1 MATASGTTAPY
12 LLYLSSHLVVILLLS
27 HTVVEAILCKVVRV
41 SLQVHVS
48 VEHIRVDIDRRD
60 SSYQVF
66 VTLLLPLNLVG
77 TPVWLL
83 LLGQLTQP
91 RLLPRSRP
99 LDLRLHNVLQN
110 VFLHA
115 LPLDID
121 NRDD

>member
-1 MATASGTTAPY
+1 MAIASGTTASY
-12 LLYLSSHLVVILLLS
+12 LLYLSSHLVVILLPS
-27 HTVVEAILCKVVRV
+27 HPVVEAILCKVVRV

-48 VEHIRVDIDRRD
+48 VEHVRVDIDRRD

-77 TPVWLL
+77 TPVRLL

-99 LDLRLHNVLQN
+99 LDLRLHNGLQN
-110 VFLHA
+110 VFLHP